1 MVNHINIY
9 KRRLYKQITSLLNT
23 EKDPWIIIGE
33 LSELLS
39 PNETKKKRTNEGSST
54 RYTNSII
61 LFKTKV
67 LLI

>member
-9 KRRLYKQITSLLNT
+9 KRRLYKQLTSLLNT

-39 PNETKKKRTNEGSST
+39 PNETKKKGRMKVVQLD
-54 RYTNSII
+54 I
-61 LFKTKV
+61 L
-67 LLI
+67 IQ

>member
-39 PNETKKKRTNEGSST
+39 PNETKKKDE
-54 RYTNSII
+54 
-61 LFKTKV
+61 
-67 LLI
+67 